1 MSCITRGNFEDGL
14 ILENMRE
21 SLVNKISQKTRLI
34 ANRGT
39 ISGRV
44 VVPLACAGALI
55 TSVAMRIVSTIE
67 PLLAILGDIAFAIKD
82 LNITLLIAQL
92 IVRPFIQ
99 FPILTLMQTIGMIH
113 DCVYKGSGIVTGLAS
128 PKFAHQNLKND
139 F

>member
-1 MSCITRGNFEDGL
+1 MSCITKKNFESGL

-39 ISGRV
+39 ISGRIV
-44 VVPLACAGALI
+44 MPLACAGALI
-55 TSVAMRIVSTIE
+55 TSLAMRIIVIIE
-67 PLLAILGDIAFAIKD
+67 PLLAILGDIVFAIKD
-82 LNITLLIAQL
+82 LNIKPLLTKL
-92 IVRPFIQ
+92 IMRPFIQ
-99 FPILTLMQTIGMIH
+99 FPFFTLMQTIGMIH